1 MSTKVPA
8 SDSDAIFEQKAQAPY
23 TPAESCP
30 PADADPVDLPENAF
44 RELGKDE
51 NYRPVMHPARQ
62 YAEVTPYSVI
72 MGLIL
77 AVVFSAAAAYLGLK
91 VGQVFEAAIP
101 IAIIAVG
108 FSNWRKVQNP
118 LGQNVIIQ
126 SIGACSGVIV
136 AGAIFTLPALYIL
149 QAKFPEISV
158 NFIQIFLSSLFG
170 GVLGILFFIPFRR
183 YFVKDMH
190 GKYPFPEATATTQVL
205 ISGNASGAQSQSRV
219 LIIAALIG
227 GLYDYI
233 VATFGVWSETIT
245 TTAYSWGHAIAENS
259 NLYFRATPALPSL
272 AWDTSWG

>member
-126 SIGACSGVIV
+126 SIGACSGGIV
-136 AGAIFTLPALYIL
+136 DVFFFTVPGV
-149 QAKFPEISV
+149 F
-158 NFIQIFLSSLFG
+158 FL
-170 GVLGILFFIPFRR
+170 
-183 YFVKDMH
+183 
-190 GKYPFPEATATTQVL
+190 EA
-205 ISGNASGAQSQSRV
+205 
-219 LIIAALIG
+219 
-227 GLYDYI
+227 
-233 VATFGVWSETIT
+233 
-245 TTAYSWGHAIAENS
+245 
-259 NLYFRATPALPSL
+259 
-272 AWDTSWG
+272 